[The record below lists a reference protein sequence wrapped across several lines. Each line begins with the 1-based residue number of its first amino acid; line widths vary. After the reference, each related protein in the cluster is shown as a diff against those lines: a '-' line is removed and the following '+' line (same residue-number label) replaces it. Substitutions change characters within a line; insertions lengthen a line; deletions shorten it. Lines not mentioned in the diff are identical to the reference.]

1 MSKGSI
7 SVSELGDMPINDRKI
22 LLATLRQTEEAKK
35 KKIEELKEKQKMNR
49 IMKRK

>member
-1 MSKGSI
+1 MSKGAI
-7 SVSELGDMPINDRKI
+7 TITELSDLPINDRKI

-49 IMKRK
+49 IIHRK